1 MARQAAGRTR
11 TDLVHDRLRADI
23 LDGHLRPGQR
33 LKFPDLCEQYDASVG
48 VAREALARLASQGLV
63 RAQSRQGYQVA
74 PLSQDDLADLTAAR
88 VEIESL
94 VLHRSVVEG
103 DVEWEARVIGA
114 HHVLERAPFTAPDEP
129 RRVTDQWA
137 GAHAAFH
144 GALLA
149 GCTNRRLMQT
159 AASLRAEAELYRR
172 WSVSLGHEPD
182 RDIAAEHRGL
192 MDAAVA
198 RKPELAA
205 DRLREHIAH
214 TAQLLITCVDGDAAE
229 LG

>member
-1 MARQAAGRTR
+1 MVRRAAGRTR
-11 TDLVHDRLRADI
+11 TDLVHDRLRSDI

-48 VAREALARLASQGLV
+48 VAREALARLAAQGLV
-63 RAQSRQGYQVA
+63 RGQSRQGYQVA
-74 PLSQDDLADLTAAR
+74 PLSQDDLSDLTSAR
-88 VEIESL
+88 VEVESL

-103 DVEWEARVIGA
+103 DVEWEATAIGA
-114 HHVLERAPFTAPDEP
+114 HHVLERAHFTAPDDP

-137 GAHAAFH
+137 DAHAAFH
-144 GALLA
+144 NALLA

-182 RDIAAEHRGL
+182 RDISAEHRGL
-192 MDAAVA
+192 LDAAVA
-198 RKPELAA
+198 RDPDLAA
-205 DRLREHIAH
+205 ERLRQHIAH
-214 TAQLLITCVDGDAAE
+214 TAQLLITCADEDATD
-229 LG
+229 LR